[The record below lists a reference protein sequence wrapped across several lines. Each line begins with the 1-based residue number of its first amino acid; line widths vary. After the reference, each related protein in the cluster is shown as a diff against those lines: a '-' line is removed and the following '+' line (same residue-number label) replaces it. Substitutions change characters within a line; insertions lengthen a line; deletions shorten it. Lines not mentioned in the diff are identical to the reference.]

1 MNTMM
6 TKSHVF
12 PADSTLSLEMTV
24 AEYFAGIGLFR
35 MGLEMEGWK
44 VVYANDWSNQRAQ
57 MYKGFFSERYEVKD
71 IFSVS
76 ERDVPPTTLATC
88 SFPCV
93 DLSLAGKVDGI
104 NGKHSRAFW
113 GFYDLLEKQGEHAPP
128 IVLLENVNGWLYSN
142 QGEDFYITA
151 KSLNQLGYKCD
162 VFSLNA
168 RSFVPQSRPR
178 IFMVAFK
185 SLSECRDSA
194 FFLNRSKL
202 LMPKRLE
209 YLIMR
214 YGDDINWGPLNMPE
228 PPAYRNSGFSDSVV
242 EKIPLDDPR
251 WWPEDKVD
259 KHIAMMSPAHRAR
272 VLSMSQCSQTRFRT
286 FFRRRRKDGQR
297 AEVRSDDIAGCLRTA
312 VGGSGKQFLVA
323 AGSDSIRMRTLTVR
337 EYARLQGVSD
347 EFPIVANTERQ
358 SLNAFGDAVCVPAV
372 SWIAR
377 NVLNP
382 LFEEIKPQESYALS
396 PRSALIRSSSASN
409 SVGFDTSDMT
419 AMNSPMS
426 DTYDRSSRICSPAGL
441 MDAGLSP

>member
-1 MNTMM
+1 MNAMS
-6 TKSHVF
+6 TKSNVF
-12 PADSTLSLEMTV
+12 SAYSTEDLEMTV

-35 MGLEMEGWK
+35 MGLEAEGWK
-44 VVYANDWSNQRAQ
+44 VIYANDWSNQRAQ
-57 MYKGFFSERYEVKD
+57 LYKGFFSEQYEVKD
-71 IFSVS
+71 VFNVS
-76 ERDVPPTTLATC
+76 EHEVPATTLATC

-93 DLSLAGKVDGI
+93 DLSLAGKIGGI

-113 GFYDLLEKQGEHAPP
+113 GFYDLLEKQGEHAPS

-151 KSLNQLGYKCD
+151 KSLNKLGYKCD

-178 IFMVAFK
+178 IFMVAFR
-185 SLSECRDSA
+185 SSA
-194 FFLNRSKL
+194 EHGDPVSFLFRSKL

-214 YGDDINWGPLNMPE
+214 YSDDINWGYLNLPE
-228 PPAYRNSGFSDSVV
+228 PPPHRNKGFSDNIV

-272 VLSMSQCSQTRFRT
+272 VLSMSQYSRIQFRT

-323 AGSDSIRMRTLTVR
+323 AGNASIHMRTLTAR
-337 EYARLQGVSD
+337 EYARLQGVPE

-358 SLNAFGDAVCVPAV
+358 CLNAFGDAVCVPAV

-382 LFEEIKPQESYALS
+382 LLKKIKS
-396 PRSALIRSSSASN
+396 
-409 SVGFDTSDMT
+409 
-419 AMNSPMS
+419 
-426 DTYDRSSRICSPAGL
+426 
-441 MDAGLSP
+441 

>member
-1 MNTMM
+1 MNPRS
-6 TKSHVF
+6 TKSKVF
-12 PADSTLSLEMTV
+12 QACSTADIEMTV

-35 MGLEMEGWK
+35 MGLETEGWK
-44 VVYANDWSNQRAQ
+44 VVYANDWSSQRAQ
-57 MYKGFFSERYEVKD
+57 MYQGFFSEQYEVKD
-71 IFSVS
+71 IFNVF
-76 ERDVPPTTLATC
+76 ERDVPATTLATC

-93 DLSLAGKVDGI
+93 DLSLAGKVGGI

-113 GFYDLLEKQGEHAPP
+113 GFYDLLERQDEQAPP

-151 KSLNQLGYKCD
+151 KSLNELGYKCD

-185 SLSECRDSA
+185 SLSECGVLD
-194 FFLNRSKL
+194 FFPSRSKL

-214 YGDDINWGPLNMPE
+214 YRDDLNWGHLNLPE
-228 PPAYRNSGFSDSVV
+228 PPAYRNNGFSDSIV
-242 EKIPLDDPR
+242 EDIHPDDSR

-259 KHIAMMSPAHRAR
+259 RHIAMMSPTHRAR
-272 VLSMSQCSQTRFRT
+272 VLDMSQDSRIRFRT

-323 AGSDSIRMRTLTVR
+323 AGNDSIRMRTLTAR
-337 EYARLQGVSD
+337 EYARLQGVPD
-347 EFPIVANTERQ
+347 EFPIVANTESQ
-358 SLNAFGDAVCVPAV
+358 SLSAFGDAVCVPAV

-382 LFEEIKPQESYALS
+382 LLKKIKAPESYDLPA
-396 PRSALIRSSSASN
+396 RSALRRSSRALN
-409 SVGFDTSDMT
+409 SVGLETSDMT
-419 AMNSPMS
+419 RMNSPMS
-426 DTYDRSSRICSPAGL
+426 DV
-441 MDAGLSP
+441 